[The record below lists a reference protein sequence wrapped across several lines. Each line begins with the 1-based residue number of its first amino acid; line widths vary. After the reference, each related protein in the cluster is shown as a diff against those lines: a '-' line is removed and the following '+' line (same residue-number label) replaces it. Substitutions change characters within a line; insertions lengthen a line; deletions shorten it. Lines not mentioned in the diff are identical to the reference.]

1 MRSIRFAVCL
11 LGTTLLALLLV
22 DTCFAAQKT
31 NGPKYDPKSEITLKG
46 IVEDV
51 KNVTTNGEN
60 AIHLMVKS
68 GETVQE
74 VCLCP
79 KAFLDEVA
87 VEFAKGDEIE
97 VTGSKQKTDG
107 GDVVL
112 AREIVKGNN
121 TLVLRDKQGNPV
133 WTWLKKS

>member
-1 MRSIRFAVCL
+1 MRSIRFAFCL

-22 DTCFAAQKT
+22 ESCFAAEKT
-31 NGPKYDPKSEITLKG
+31 NSPKYDPKTETKLKG
-46 IVEDV
+46 TVEDV

-60 AIHLMVKS
+60 AVHLMVKS
-68 GETVQE
+68 GDTVQE

-87 VEFAKGDEIE
+87 MGFAKGDEIE

-107 GDVVL
+107 GDVIL
-112 AREIVKGNN
+112 AREVVKGNN

-133 WTWLKKS
+133 WTWLKKG